1 MRKLLSA
8 NFSRLWK
15 EKIFLLA
22 FVFMSVGSACF
33 SWMSYNT
40 AMKNTDITFYVEDM
54 MFNML
59 PMIGFVFVFFISM
72 RLGTEFDEH
81 TIRNKLVVGYNRT
94 QVYFAEYI
102 TCMVASLI
110 LLMVMLLF
118 STLSGWFFFREF
130 QSGWMEIGFLIFCC
144 VLMASVFSAM
154 SVGFSMNVGSKAA
167 SLVASI
173 VFLFAILLLASFC
186 INALEEPSMA
196 YTNVIISVEDGVQFG
211 DLVENPAYVDGM
223 QRMIYELIA
232 DILPTGQAIQMN
244 NLEFE
249 RSARWP
255 AFSLIMLI
263 IATVAGY
270 IPFRKRDIR

>member
-1 MRKLLSA
+1 MRKLITAS
-8 NFSRLWK
+8 FSRLWK
-15 EKIFLLA
+15 EKLFWLVFA
-22 FVFMSVGSACF
+22 FMSIGSVC
-33 SWMSYNT
+33 YNWIGY
-40 AMKNTDITFYVEDM
+40 NEINNPRIYVEDIL
-54 MFNML
+54 FCML
-59 PMIGFVFVFFISM
+59 PVSSFVFALFISM
-72 RLGTEFDEH
+72 RLGTEFEEH
-81 TIRNKLVVGYNRT
+81 TIRNKLIVGYSRT
-94 QVYFAEYI
+94 QVYFSEYL
-102 TCMVASLI
+102 TCMAASII
-110 LLMVMLLF
+110 LLAVMLLCSSLF
-118 STLSGWFFFREF
+118 GLFLSLEF
-130 QSGWMEIGFLIFCC
+130 LSDWTDIAFLVFGC
-144 VLMASVFSAM
+144 VLMALVFSAM
-154 SVGFSMNVGSKAA
+154 FVGICMNVGSKAA

-211 DLVENPAYVDGM
+211 DLVENPAYVDGT

-255 AFSLIMLI
+255 VFSLIMLI

>member
-1 MRKLLSA
+1 MRKLITASY
-8 NFSRLWK
+8 SRLWK
-15 EKIFLLA
+15 EKMFWLVFAFMSIGSVCYNWIGYNEINNPQIYLEDVLFCMLPVSS
-22 FVFMSVGSACF
+22 FVFA
-33 SWMSYNT
+33 
-40 AMKNTDITFYVEDM
+40 
-54 MFNML
+54 L
-59 PMIGFVFVFFISM
+59 FISM
-72 RLGTEFDEH
+72 RLGTEFEEH
-81 TIRNKLVVGYNRT
+81 TIRNKLIVGYSRT
-94 QVYFAEYI
+94 QVYFSEYL
-102 TCMVASLI
+102 TCMAASVI
-110 LLMVMLLF
+110 LLAVMLLCSGLF
-118 STLSGWFFFREF
+118 GLFLSLEF
-130 QSGWMEIGFLIFCC
+130 LSDWTDIAFLVFGC
-144 VLMASVFSAM
+144 VLMALVFSAM
-154 SVGFSMNVGSKAA
+154 FVGISMNVCSKAA

-186 INALEEPSMA
+186 INALEEPLMA

-211 DLVENPAYVDGM
+211 DLVENPAYVDGT

>member
-8 NFSRLWK
+8 SFSRLWK
-15 EKIFLLA
+15 EKMFWIA
-22 FVFMSVGSACF
+22 FVFMSIGSACF

-40 AMKNTDITFYVEDM
+40 AMKNTGIEFYVEDM

-102 TCMVASLI
+102 TCMTASLI
-110 LLMVMLLF
+110 LLVVMLLC
-118 STLSGWFFFREF
+118 STLSGWFFFRKF
-130 QSGWMEIGFLIFCC
+130 QSGWMEVAFLLLCC

-154 SVGFSMNVGSKAA
+154 SVGICMNVRNKAT
-167 SLVASI
+167 SLVASL

-186 INALEEPSMA
+186 INVLAEEPMA
-196 YTNVIISVEDGVQFG
+196 YSSISITVEGGVQFG
-211 DLVENPAYVDGM
+211 DLVENPAYIDGF
-223 QRMIYELIA
+223 QRTIYELLA
-232 DILPTGQAIQMN
+232 DILPTGQTIQLN
-244 NLEFE
+244 NLDYE
-249 RSARWP
+249 RAVRWP
-255 AFSLIMLI
+255 LLSVIMLLVS
-263 IATVAGY
+263 TFAGY
-270 IPFRKRDIR
+270 LPFRKRDIR

>member
-1 MRKLLSA
+1 MRKLITAS
-8 NFSRLWK
+8 FSRLWK
-15 EKIFLLA
+15 EKLFWLVFA
-22 FVFMSVGSACF
+22 FMSIGSVC
-33 SWMSYNT
+33 YNWIGY
-40 AMKNTDITFYVEDM
+40 NEINNPQIYVEDIL
-54 MFNML
+54 FCML
-59 PMIGFVFVFFISM
+59 PVSSFVFALFISM
-72 RLGTEFDEH
+72 RLGTEFEEH
-81 TIRNKLVVGYNRT
+81 TIRNKLIVGYSRT
-94 QVYFAEYI
+94 QVYFSEYL
-102 TCMVASLI
+102 TCMAASII
-110 LLMVMLLF
+110 LLAVMLLCSSLF
-118 STLSGWFFFREF
+118 GLFLSLEF
-130 QSGWMEIGFLIFCC
+130 LSDWTDIAFLVFGC
-144 VLMASVFSAM
+144 VLMALVFSAM
-154 SVGFSMNVGSKAA
+154 FVGICMNVGSKAA

-211 DLVENPAYVDGM
+211 DLVENPAYVDGT

>member
-1 MRKLLSA
+1 MRKLITAS
-8 NFSRLWK
+8 FSRLWK
-15 EKIFLLA
+15 EKLFWLVFA
-22 FVFMSVGSACF
+22 FMSIGSVC
-33 SWMSYNT
+33 YNWIGY
-40 AMKNTDITFYVEDM
+40 NEINNPRIYVEDIL
-54 MFNML
+54 FCML
-59 PMIGFVFVFFISM
+59 PVSSFVFALFISM
-72 RLGTEFDEH
+72 RLGTEFEEH
-81 TIRNKLVVGYNRT
+81 TIRNKLIVGYSRT
-94 QVYFAEYI
+94 QVYFSEYL
-102 TCMVASLI
+102 TCMAASII
-110 LLMVMLLF
+110 LLAVMLLCSSLF
-118 STLSGWFFFREF
+118 GLFLSLEF
-130 QSGWMEIGFLIFCC
+130 LSDWTDIAFLVFGC
-144 VLMASVFSAM
+144 VLMALVFSAM
-154 SVGFSMNVGSKAA
+154 FVGICMNVGSKAA

-211 DLVENPAYVDGM
+211 DLVENPAYVDGT

-255 AFSLIMLI
+255 TFSLIMLI

>member
-1 MRKLLSA
+1 
-8 NFSRLWK
+8 
-15 EKIFLLA
+15 
-22 FVFMSVGSACF
+22 
-33 SWMSYNT
+33 
-40 AMKNTDITFYVEDM
+40 
-54 MFNML
+54 ML
-59 PMIGFVFVFFISM
+59 
-72 RLGTEFDEH
+72 H
-81 TIRNKLVVGYNRT
+81 
-94 QVYFAEYI
+94 
-102 TCMVASLI
+102 
-110 LLMVMLLF
+110 
-118 STLSGWFFFREF
+118 
-130 QSGWMEIGFLIFCC
+130 
-144 VLMASVFSAM
+144 VLMALVFSAM
-154 SVGFSMNVGSKAA
+154 FVGISMNVGSKAA

-186 INALEEPSMA
+186 INALEEPLMA

-211 DLVENPAYVDGM
+211 DLVENPAYVDGT

>member
-1 MRKLLSA
+1 MRKLITAS
-8 NFSRLWK
+8 FSRLWK
-15 EKIFLLA
+15 EKLFWLVFA
-22 FVFMSVGSACF
+22 FMSIGSVC
-33 SWMSYNT
+33 YNWIGY
-40 AMKNTDITFYVEDM
+40 NEINNPQIYVEDIL
-54 MFNML
+54 FCML
-59 PMIGFVFVFFISM
+59 PVSSFVFALFISM
-72 RLGTEFDEH
+72 RLGTEFEEH
-81 TIRNKLVVGYNRT
+81 TIRNKLIVGYSRT
-94 QVYFAEYI
+94 QVYFSEYL
-102 TCMVASLI
+102 TCMAASVI
-110 LLMVMLLF
+110 LLAVMLLCSGLF
-118 STLSGWFFFREF
+118 GLFLSLEF
-130 QSGWMEIGFLIFCC
+130 LSDWTDIAFLVFGC
-144 VLMASVFSAM
+144 VLMALVFSAM
-154 SVGFSMNVGSKAA
+154 FVGISMNVGSKAA

-186 INALEEPSMA
+186 INALEEPLMA

-211 DLVENPAYVDGM
+211 DLIENPAYVDGT

-244 NLEFE
+244 NLEFD